1 VPGYGGVGYG
11 GVGYGGVGYGGM
23 GYGGVGYGKMDVV
36 QPGVVLFDLD
46 GTLTASGPG
55 ITRSV
60 AAALHTL
67 TLPPLDETAL
77 LRFVGPPLLDSFR
90 DIAGLDEATAL
101 DAMAAYRGYF
111 VEYGMFE
118 NTVYPGIPGLLRELV
133 DTGRR
138 LAVATSKPLPYAVP
152 IIEHFAL
159 AGYFE
164 AVFGP
169 AIDGDGTEKGDV
181 VAQALSALRVGLDD
195 VVLVGDRVHDVVGAH
210 ENGIPCIGALWGYG
224 SREELADAEAV
235 AADVDELAALL
246 GLTHQATGGE
256 DAFA

>member
-1 VPGYGGVGYG
+1 MGGV
-11 GVGYGGVGYGGM
+11 
-23 GYGGVGYGKMDVV
+23 
-36 QPGVVLFDLD
+36 QPRVVLFDLD

-60 AAALHTL
+60 AAALDAL
-67 TLPPLDETAL
+67 RLPPLEDTAL
-77 LRFVGPPLLDSFR
+77 LRFIGPPLLDSFR

-101 DAMAAYRGYF
+101 EAMAVYRGYF

-118 NTVYPGIPGLLRELV
+118 NAVYPGIPGVLRELV

-159 AGYFE
+159 AEYFE

-181 VAQALSALRVGLDD
+181 VAQALIALRAELDD
-195 VVLVGDRVHDVVGAH
+195 VVLVGDRSHDVVGAH
-210 ENGIPCIGALWGYG
+210 QNGIPCIGALWGYG
-224 SREELADAEAV
+224 SREELADAEAL

-246 GLTHQATGGE
+246 GVRPAAVGPAAIDHATGGD
-256 DAFA
+256 DALA

>member
-1 VPGYGGVGYG
+1 
-11 GVGYGGVGYGGM
+11 M
-23 GYGGVGYGKMDVV
+23 

-46 GTLTASGPG
+46 GTLTESGPG
-55 ITRSV
+55 ITHSV
-60 AAALHTL
+60 AAALNAL
-67 TLPPLDETAL
+67 GLPAFDQTAL
-77 LRFVGPPLLDSFR
+77 LRFIGPPLLDSFR
-90 DIAGLDEATAL
+90 DIAGLDEVTTL
-101 DAMAAYRGYF
+101 EAMAVYRGYF

-118 NTVYPGIPGLLRELV
+118 NSVYPGIPGLLRELL

-159 AGYFE
+159 ADYFE

-181 VAQALSALRVGLDD
+181 VAEALTALNADRGD

-224 SREELADAEAV
+224 SPEELADAEAL

-246 GLTHQATGGE
+246 GVRPAAAGARAVDQATGGD

>member
-1 VPGYGGVGYG
+1 VDVPTVAGASYD
-11 GVGYGGVGYGGM
+11 
-23 GYGGVGYGKMDVV
+23 KMDVV
-36 QPGVVLFDLD
+36 LPGVVLFDLD

-60 AAALHTL
+60 AAALKAL
-67 TLPPLDETAL
+67 GLPPLTEAAL
-77 LRFVGPPLLDSFR
+77 VRFIGPPLLDSFR
-90 DIAGLDEATAL
+90 EIAGLDEITAL
-101 DAMAAYRGYF
+101 EAMAVYRGYF

-118 NTVYPGIPGLLRELV
+118 NAVYPGIPGLLRELV

-159 AGYFE
+159 AEYFE

-169 AIDGDGTEKGDV
+169 AVDGDGTEKGDV
-181 VAQALSALRVGLDD
+181 VAQALVALRAELDD
-195 VVLVGDRVHDVVGAH
+195 VVLVGDRSHDVVGAH

-224 SREELADAEAV
+224 SLEELADAEAV
-235 AADVDELAALL
+235 AADVDELAVLL
-246 GLTHQATGGE
+246 GVRPTAFDPAASDQATGGD
-256 DAFA
+256 DALA

>member
-1 VPGYGGVGYG
+1 
-11 GVGYGGVGYGGM
+11 
-23 GYGGVGYGKMDVV
+23 MDVPSGASALYDRMDLV

-60 AAALHTL
+60 TAALDVL
-67 TLPPLDETAL
+67 RLPPLEEAAL
-77 LRFVGPPLLDSFR
+77 LRFIGPPLLDSFR

-101 DAMAAYRGYF
+101 DAMAAYRGFF

-118 NTVYPGIPGLLRELV
+118 NAVYPGIPGLLRELV

-138 LAVATSKPLPYAVP
+138 LAVTTSKPLPYAVP

-159 AGYFE
+159 DGYFE

-169 AIDGDGTEKGDV
+169 AIDGDGTSKGEV
-181 VAQALSALRVGLDD
+181 VAQALAALRVEVDD
-195 VVLVGDRVHDVVGAH
+195 VVLVGDRSHDVVGAH
-210 ENGIPCIGALWGYG
+210 ENGIACIGALWGYG
-224 SREELADAEAV
+224 SREELAGAETI
-235 AADVDELAALL
+235 AADVDELAVLL
-246 GLTHQATGGE
+246 GLTHDHHATGGD

>member
-1 VPGYGGVGYG
+1 
-11 GVGYGGVGYGGM
+11 M
-23 GYGGVGYGKMDVV
+23 
-36 QPGVVLFDLD
+36 QPRVVLFDLD

-60 AAALHTL
+60 AAALDAL
-67 TLPPLDETAL
+67 RLPPLEDTAL
-77 LRFVGPPLLDSFR
+77 LRFIGPPLLDSFR

-101 DAMAAYRGYF
+101 EAMAVYRGYF

-118 NTVYPGIPGLLRELV
+118 NAVYPGIPGVLRELV

-159 AGYFE
+159 AEYFE

-181 VAQALSALRVGLDD
+181 VAQALIALRAELDD
-195 VVLVGDRVHDVVGAH
+195 VVLVGDRSHDVVGAH

-224 SREELADAEAV
+224 SREELADAEAL

-246 GLTHQATGGE
+246 GVRPAAVGPAAIDHATGGD
-256 DAFA
+256 DALA

>member
-1 VPGYGGVGYG
+1 MEVPAVAGAEYDR
-11 GVGYGGVGYGGM
+11 
-23 GYGGVGYGKMDVV
+23 MDPV

-60 AAALHTL
+60 AAALKAL
-67 TLPPLDETAL
+67 GLPPLDDAAL
-77 LRFVGPPLLDSFR
+77 LRFIGPPLIDSFR
-90 DIAGLDEATAL
+90 EVAGLDEITAL
-101 DAMAAYRGYF
+101 EAMAVYRGYF

-118 NTVYPGIPGLLRELV
+118 NSVYPGIPGLLRELL

-159 AGYFE
+159 AEYFE

-169 AIDGDGTEKGDV
+169 AVDGDGTEKGDV
-181 VAQALSALRVGLDD
+181 VAQALAALHVDRGD

-210 ENGIPCIGALWGYG
+210 ENGIACIGALWGYG
-224 SREELADAEAV
+224 SREELADAEAL

-246 GLTHQATGGE
+246 GVRAAGELDHATGGD

>member
-1 VPGYGGVGYG
+1 VDVPSVAGAPYGGVGY
-11 GVGYGGVGYGGM
+11 
-23 GYGGVGYGKMDVV
+23 DRISVV
-36 QPGVVLFDLD
+36 QPSVVLFDLD

-60 AAALHTL
+60 TAALGEL
-67 TLPPLDETAL
+67 GLPPLSDAAL
-77 LRFVGPPLLDSFR
+77 LRFIGPPLLDSFR
-90 DIAGLDEATAL
+90 DIAGLDEDTAL
-101 DAMAAYRGYF
+101 EAMAVYRGYF
-111 VEYGMFE
+111 VEFGMFE
-118 NTVYPGIPGLLRELV
+118 NSVYPGVPGLLRELV

-159 AGYFE
+159 AEYFE

-169 AIDGDGTEKGDV
+169 GIDGDGTEKGDV
-181 VAQALSALRVGLDD
+181 VAQAISTLRVELDD
-195 VVLVGDRVHDVVGAH
+195 VVLVGDRSHDVVGAH

-224 SREELADAEAV
+224 SREELADAESLAG
-235 AADVDELAALL
+235 DVDELAGLL
-246 GLTHQATGGE
+246 GLTRQATGGD

>member
-1 VPGYGGVGYG
+1 
-11 GVGYGGVGYGGM
+11 
-23 GYGGVGYGKMDVV
+23 MDLVH
-36 QPGVVLFDLD
+36 PGVVLFDLD

-60 AAALHTL
+60 RAALNALHR
-67 TLPPLDETAL
+67 PPLDDAAL
-77 LRFVGPPLLDSFR
+77 MRFIGPPLLDSFR

-101 DAMAAYRGYF
+101 DAMVAYRGYF

-118 NTVYPGIPGLLRELV
+118 NEVYPGIPGLLRELV

-159 AGYFE
+159 DEYFE

-181 VAQALSALRVGLDD
+181 VAQALVALRVELDD
-195 VVLVGDRVHDVVGAH
+195 VVLVGDRSHDVIGAH

-224 SREELADAEAV
+224 STEELADADAL

-246 GLTHQATGGE
+246 GLTPDLRGRGAVDQATGGD

>member
-1 VPGYGGVGYG
+1 MDAPSIAGGLYD
-11 GVGYGGVGYGGM
+11 
-23 GYGGVGYGKMDVV
+23 KMDVV
-36 QPGVVLFDLD
+36 QPGAVLFDLD

-60 AAALHTL
+60 AAALNAL
-67 TLPPLDETAL
+67 GLPPLDETAL
-77 LRFVGPPLLDSFR
+77 LRFIGPPLLDSFR
-90 DIAGLDEATAL
+90 DIAGLDEVTTL
-101 DAMAAYRGYF
+101 EAMAVYRGYF

-118 NTVYPGIPGLLRELV
+118 NAVYPGIPGLLRELV
-133 DTGRR
+133 DAGRR

-159 AGYFE
+159 ADYFE

-181 VAQALSALRVGLDD
+181 VAQALDSLHVDLDD
-195 VVLVGDRVHDVVGAH
+195 VVLVGDRSHDVVGAH
-210 ENGIPCIGALWGYG
+210 ENGIACIGALWGYG
-224 SREELADAEAV
+224 SREELAAAEAL
-235 AADVDELAALL
+235 AADVDELAELL
-246 GLTHQATGGE
+246 GVRPAASRPAVLDQVTGGD

>member
-1 VPGYGGVGYG
+1 
-11 GVGYGGVGYGGM
+11 M
-23 GYGGVGYGKMDVV
+23 GVV

-60 AAALHTL
+60 AAALKAL
-67 TLPPLDETAL
+67 GLPPLDETAL
-77 LRFVGPPLLDSFR
+77 GRFIGPPLLDSFL
-90 DIAGLDEATAL
+90 DIAGLDEVTAL
-101 DAMAAYRGYF
+101 EAMAVYRGYF

-118 NTVYPGIPGLLRELV
+118 NSVYPGIPGLLHELV

-152 IIEHFAL
+152 IIEHFEL

-164 AVFGP
+164 GVFGP

-181 VAQALSALRVGLDD
+181 VAQALGSLHPDSLRPDSLRPDFVRPDLGD
-195 VVLVGDRVHDVVGAH
+195 VVLVGDRSHDVVGAH
-210 ENGIPCIGALWGYG
+210 ENGIACIGALWGYG
-224 SREELADAEAV
+224 SREELADADAL

-246 GLTHQATGGE
+246 GLTHDQHAQSR
-256 DAFA
+256 

>member
-1 VPGYGGVGYG
+1 VRRSARPGRRGADAPSVAGAPYDK
-11 GVGYGGVGYGGM
+11 M
-23 GYGGVGYGKMDVV
+23 GVV

-55 ITRSV
+55 IARSV
-60 AAALHTL
+60 TAALKAL
-67 TLPPLDETAL
+67 GLPPLDEAAL
-77 LRFVGPPLLDSFR
+77 LRFIGPPLLDSFR
-90 DIAGLDEATAL
+90 DIAGLDEMTAL
-101 DAMAAYRGYF
+101 EAMAVYRGYF

-118 NTVYPGIPGLLRELV
+118 NAVYPGIPGLLRELV

-138 LAVATSKPLPYAVP
+138 LAVATSKPLPYAVR

-159 AGYFE
+159 AEHFE

-181 VAQALSALRVGLDD
+181 VAQALKALRADIDD
-195 VVLVGDRVHDVVGAH
+195 VVLVGDRSHDVVGAH

-224 SREELADAEAV
+224 SRDELADAEALAV
-235 AADVDELAALL
+235 DVDDLAELL
-246 GLTHQATGGE
+246 GLTHDHQAQSR
-256 DAFA
+256 

>member
-1 VPGYGGVGYG
+1 MDVPSVAGTRYD
-11 GVGYGGVGYGGM
+11 
-23 GYGGVGYGKMDVV
+23 KMDVV

-60 AAALHTL
+60 AAALKEL
-67 TLPPLDETAL
+67 GLPALDADSL
-77 LRFVGPPLLDSFR
+77 VRFIGPPLLDSFR
-90 DIAGLDEATAL
+90 DIAGLDEITAL
-101 DAMAAYRGYF
+101 EAVAAYRSYF
-111 VEYGMFE
+111 VEFGMFE
-118 NTVYPGIPGLLRELV
+118 NAVYPGIPGLLRELV

-159 AGYFE
+159 ARYFE

-169 AIDGDGTEKGDV
+169 ALDGDGTEKGDV
-181 VAQALSALRVGLDD
+181 VAQALGALHVDLDD
-195 VVLVGDRVHDVVGAH
+195 VVLVGDRSHDVVGAH

-224 SREELADAEAV
+224 SREELADAEAL
-235 AADVDELAALL
+235 AADVDELAMLL
-246 GLTHQATGGE
+246 GVPPTISATAALDHATGGD

>member
-1 VPGYGGVGYG
+1 VDAPAVAGALYDR
-11 GVGYGGVGYGGM
+11 
-23 GYGGVGYGKMDVV
+23 MDVV

-60 AAALHTL
+60 AAALDSL
-67 TLPPLDETAL
+67 QLPLLEEAAL
-77 LRFVGPPLLDSFR
+77 LRFIGPPLLDSFR

-118 NTVYPGIPGLLRELV
+118 NAVYPGIPGLLRELV

-138 LAVATSKPLPYAVP
+138 LAVTTSKPLPYAVP

-159 AGYFE
+159 DEYFE

-169 AIDGDGTEKGDV
+169 ALDGDGTEKGDV
-181 VAQALSALRVGLDD
+181 VAQALLALRAELDD
-195 VVLVGDRVHDVVGAH
+195 VVLVGDRSHDVVGAH

-224 SREELADAEAV
+224 SREELADAEAI

-246 GLTHQATGGE
+246 GVRPAAVGPAAVHQATGGD

>member
-1 VPGYGGVGYG
+1 VDVPSVAGASYDR
-11 GVGYGGVGYGGM
+11 
-23 GYGGVGYGKMDVV
+23 MDVV

-60 AAALHTL
+60 AAALEAL
-67 TLPPLDETAL
+67 GLPPLSEAAL
-77 LRFVGPPLLDSFR
+77 VRFIGPPLLDSFR
-90 DIAGLDEATAL
+90 DIAGLDEITAL
-101 DAMAAYRGYF
+101 EAMAVYRGYF

-118 NTVYPGIPGLLRELV
+118 NAVYPGIPGLLRELV

-152 IIEHFAL
+152 IIEHFEL
-159 AGYFE
+159 AEYFE

-181 VAQALSALRVGLDD
+181 VAQALTVMRAQPDD
-195 VVLVGDRVHDVVGAH
+195 VVLIGDRSHDVVGAH
-210 ENGIPCIGALWGYG
+210 QNGIPCIGALWGYG
-224 SREELADAEAV
+224 SLEELADAEAI
-235 AADVDELAALL
+235 AADVDELAVLL
-246 GLTHQATGGE
+246 GVRPTTFGPTGLDQASGGD

>member
-1 VPGYGGVGYG
+1 MGGV
-11 GVGYGGVGYGGM
+11 
-23 GYGGVGYGKMDVV
+23 
-36 QPGVVLFDLD
+36 QPRVVLFDLD

-60 AAALHTL
+60 AAALAAL
-67 TLPPLDETAL
+67 RLPLLDEAAL
-77 LRFVGPPLLDSFR
+77 VRFIGPPLLDSFR

-101 DAMAAYRGYF
+101 DAMAAYRSYF

-118 NTVYPGIPGLLRELV
+118 NAVYPGIPGLLRELV

-138 LAVATSKPLPYAVP
+138 LAVTTSKPLPYAVP
-152 IIEHFAL
+152 IVEHFAL
-159 AGYFE
+159 DEYFE

-181 VAQALSALRVGLDD
+181 VAQALIALRVELDD
-195 VVLVGDRVHDVVGAH
+195 VVLVGDRIHDVVGAH

-224 SREELADAEAV
+224 SRSELADAEAL
-235 AADVDELAALL
+235 AADVDELAVLL
-246 GLTHQATGGE
+246 GVRPAAVGP
-256 DAFA
+256 AAK